1 MRFLWVEKQSGRNLG
16 LPQEMGAETG
26 RGRLQPNSSSWVDN
40 EISAHS
46 NWFFSLEQ
54 THHNLSR
61 CREKYKSK

>member
-46 NWFFSLEQ
+46 N
-54 THHNLSR
+54 
-61 CREKYKSK
+61 